1 MFAQIPNFISLT
13 RILMVPVVIVLLKER
28 EYSYALL
35 VFTLAGVSDGLDG
48 WIAKTYK
55 LQSAFGAM
63 LDPMADKLLLVST
76 YAMLAMLGDIPFWL
90 LVLVLFRDITIV
102 GGYWLL
108 VAMNKEMTIK
118 PIWISKIN
126 TFFQILL
133 VVLVLIHRS
142 EWLELDAIITVLI
155 AVVAFTTLTSGLSY
169 MWSGVRHGTTH
180 D

>member
-1 MFAQIPNFISLT
+1 MFAQIPNLITLM
-13 RILMVPVVIVLLKER
+13 RILMVPVVIMLLNER

-48 WIAKTYK
+48 WFAKTYS

-63 LDPMADKLLLVST
+63 LDPMADKLLLVSS
-76 YAMLAMLGDIPFWL
+76 YAMLAVLGDIPFWL
-90 LVLVLFRDITIV
+90 LVIVLFRDITIV

-108 VAMNKEMTIK
+108 VAMGKEMAIE
-118 PIWISKIN
+118 PIWISKLN

-133 VVLVLIHRS
+133 VVVVLVDRS
-142 EWLELDAIITVLI
+142 EWLQLDWAIPALI
-155 AVVAFTTLTSGLSY
+155 VVVTFTTLTSGLSY